1 MLVNLNDILPR
12 AQREH
17 YAVGLFNAVTLELA
31 QGIIA
36 AAERGSIDCI
46 MSNLFYTEEKDEA
59 LPFSDVLFEVASA
72 VGTVGLT
79 VGITPSLSSFSH
91 IILMLLMFA
100 GRIGGLT
107 IIVAFAERR
116 EHAKLTRPTEK
127 ILIG

>member
-1 MLVNLNDILPR
+1 M
-12 AQREH
+12 
-17 YAVGLFNAVTLELA
+17 FFEL
-31 QGIIA
+31 IA
-36 AAERGSIDCI
+36 AAKGDKDTVVFKRRLEDDTVKRAGAIISAYTAAVII
-46 MSNLFYTEEKDEA
+46 ALIAVSSAENLP
-59 LPFSDVLFEVASA
+59 LSDVLFEVASA

-79 VGITPSLSSFSH
+79 VGITPTLGSFSH
-91 IILMLLMFA
+91 IVLMLLMFA